1 MGSLEDDWHRIYG
14 IYSRLIFGMPR
25 SWWTIQLLREKF
37 TVGQYED
44 FHHFSPH
51 NAGTR
56 SMTWRYLGSGD
67 LQWAHVALGSA
78 IPTGIR
84 IPGIPL
90 VRIWVP
96 SSHRVRSMGP
106 VRGIITLAGKSP
118 ILMELKLVFGRQAV
132 PFIASGLANTGF
144 MTIRQCEMAAWISVW
159 NGDGVIP
166 MPSDKITMKSPIFNI
181 HFWLSTSKIILY
193 DQRIYCEYLWGQGI
207 SVFCAVQKAGKP
219 STEHRAKLG
228 AFP

>member
-1 MGSLEDDWHRIYG
+1 MVIFHSYVSLPEGNRLQNIDLDGKFRGRLAQDLWDL
-14 IYSRLIFGMPR
+14 RLIFGMPR

-56 SMTWRYLGSGD
+56 SMTWRYLGSGN

-132 PFIASGLANTGF
+132 HSFSGLPTRVHK
-144 MTIRQCEMAAWISVW
+144 M
-159 NGDGVIP
+159 NGG
-166 MPSDKITMKSPIFNI
+166 MNFSMK
-181 HFWLSTSKIILY
+181 
-193 DQRIYCEYLWGQGI
+193 WGWGYPN
-207 SVFCAVQKAGKP
+207 A
-219 STEHRAKLG
+219 
-228 AFP
+228 